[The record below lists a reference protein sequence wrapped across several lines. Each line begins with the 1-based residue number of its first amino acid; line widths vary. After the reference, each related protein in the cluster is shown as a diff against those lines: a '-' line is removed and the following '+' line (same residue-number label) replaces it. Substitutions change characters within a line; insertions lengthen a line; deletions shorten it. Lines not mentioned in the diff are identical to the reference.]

1 MFVNAAEV
9 GGTTR
14 SQAHAT
20 HIGSYCSNE
29 GNILFRLAY
38 LITADEVQAEDA
50 VIAAYDL
57 AEQGK
62 QPLRDWLLEWAKCAT
77 VRIAIQ
83 ARLADVRECEDR
95 YKSSGCKQ
103 PRHRP
108 QVMRPDLPA
117 MTESI
122 LHLDPEMVIAEL
134 DSLARAILVLRG
146 VLSASVRD
154 CSIQLNVSSESVLA
168 VQRRITTWLTTVRK
182 KQLPVLQRPA

>member
-14 SQAHAT
+14 FQAHVT
-20 HIGSYCSNE
+20 SIGSYCNNE
-29 GNILFRLAY
+29 RDILFRLAY
-38 LITADEVQAEDA
+38 LITGDEVQAEDS

-57 AEQGK
+57 AGQGK
-62 QPLRDWLLEWAKCAT
+62 TPSRSWLLEWVKCAT
-77 VRIAIQ
+77 VKSAIQ

-95 YKSSGCKQ
+95 YKSLDCKQ

-117 MTESI
+117 VTEWI
-122 LHLDPEMVIAEL
+122 LRLDPEMVITEM

-146 VLSASVRD
+146 VLGASVRD

-182 KQLPVLQRPA
+182 KQLTVLQRLM

>member
-9 GGTTR
+9 GGTAR

-20 HIGSYCSNE
+20 HIGSYCGNE

-38 LITADEVQAEDA
+38 LITGDEAQAKDSI
-50 VIAAYDL
+50 IAAYNL
-57 AEQGK
+57 AQQGK
-62 QPLRDWLLEWAKCAT
+62 TPFRDWLLEWAKCAT
-77 VRIAIQ
+77 VRSAIQ

-95 YKSSGCKQ
+95 YKGSDCKQ

-108 QVMRPDLPA
+108 PVTRPELPA

-146 VLSASVRD
+146 VLRASVRD
-154 CSIQLNVSSESVLA
+154 CSIQLNVSTESVLA
-168 VQRRITTWLTTVRK
+168 VQSRIATWLTTVRK
-182 KQLPVLQRPA
+182 KQLPVVQRPA

>member
-57 AEQGK
+57 AGQGK
-62 QPLRDWLLEWAKCAT
+62 APSRGWLLEWVKCAT
-77 VRIAIQ
+77 VKSAIQ
-83 ARLADVRECEDR
+83 GRLADVRECEDR
-95 YKSSGCKQ
+95 YKSLDCKQ
-103 PRHRP
+103 PKHRP
-108 QVMRPDLPA
+108 QLTRPDLAA

-122 LHLDPEMVIAEL
+122 LHLDPEMVINEL
-134 DSLARAILVLRG
+134 DSFSRAILVFRG
-146 VLSASVRD
+146 VLGASVRD
-154 CSIQLNVSSESVLA
+154 CSVQLKVSCDSVRA
-168 VQRRITTWLTTVRK
+168 VERRVATWLTTVRN
-182 KQLPVLQRPA
+182 KQLLVLQRPA

>member
-1 MFVNAAEV
+1 MFDNAAEV

-14 SQAHAT
+14 FQAHVT
-20 HIGSYCSNE
+20 SIGSYCNNE
-29 GNILFRLAY
+29 RNILFRLAY
-38 LITADEVQAEDA
+38 LITGDEVQAEDS

-57 AEQGK
+57 AGQGK
-62 QPLRDWLLEWAKCAT
+62 TPSRGWLLEWVKCAT
-77 VRIAIQ
+77 VKSAIQ
-83 ARLADVRECEDR
+83 ARLADIRECEGR
-95 YKSSGCKQ
+95 YKGSDCKR

-146 VLSASVRD
+146 VLSTSVRD
-154 CSIQLNVSSESVLA
+154 CSIQLDVSSESVLA
-168 VQRRITTWLTTVRK
+168 VQRQITTWLTTVRK
-182 KQLPVLQRPA
+182 KQLPALQRPA

>member
-1 MFVNAAEV
+1 MFDNAAEV

-38 LITADEVQAEDA
+38 LITADEVQAEDS

-57 AEQGK
+57 AGQGK
-62 QPLRDWLLEWAKCAT
+62 TPFRDRLEWAECAT
-77 VRIAIQ
+77 VRSAIQ
-83 ARLADVRECEDR
+83 ARLADIRECEDR
-95 YKSSGCKQ
+95 YNGSDYKRST
-103 PRHRP
+103 HRP
-108 QVMRPDLPA
+108 QVMKPDLPA

-168 VQRRITTWLTTVRK
+168 AQRRITTWLTTVRK
-182 KQLPVLQRPA
+182 KQLPVLQRSA

>member
-14 SQAHAT
+14 SQAHVT
-20 HIGSYCSNE
+20 SIGSYCSNE

-38 LITADEVQAEDA
+38 LVTADEAQAEDS

-57 AEQGK
+57 ARQRK
-62 QPLRDWLLEWAKCAT
+62 TPFRDWPLEWAKCAT
-77 VRIAIQ
+77 VRSAIQ
-83 ARLADVRECEDR
+83 ARLADLRECGDR
-95 YKSSGCKQ
+95 YKSSACNQ
-103 PRHRP
+103 PRRH
-108 QVMRPDLPA
+108 QWVMRPDLPA

-122 LHLDPEMVIAEL
+122 LRLDPEMVIAEL

-168 VQRRITTWLTTVRK
+168 VQRRITTWLMTVRK
-182 KQLPVLQRPA
+182 KQLLVLQPPA

>member
-9 GGTTR
+9 GGITR
-14 SQAHAT
+14 SPAHAA
-20 HIGSYCSNE
+20 HIESYCSNE
-29 GNILFRLAY
+29 DNILFRLAY
-38 LITADEVQAEDA
+38 LITADEVQAEDS

-57 AEQGK
+57 AGQGK
-62 QPLRDWLLEWAKCAT
+62 TTSRGWLSEWVKCAT
-77 VRIAIQ
+77 VKSAIQ

-95 YKSSGCKQ
+95 YKGSDCKQ

-108 QVMRPDLPA
+108 QVMKPDLPA

-154 CSIQLNVSSESVLA
+154 CSIQLNVSSELVLA

>member
-14 SQAHAT
+14 SQADAT
-20 HIGSYCSNE
+20 HIGSYCNNE
-29 GNILFRLAY
+29 RNILFRLAY
-38 LITADEVQAEDA
+38 LITADEAQAEDS

-57 AEQGK
+57 AGQGK
-62 QPLRDWLLEWAKCAT
+62 TPSRGWLLEWVKCAT
-77 VRIAIQ
+77 VKSAIQ
-83 ARLADVRECEDR
+83 ARLADIRECEDR
-95 YKSSGCKQ
+95 YKGSDCKQ

-134 DSLARAILVLRG
+134 DSLARG
-146 VLSASVRD
+146 GG
-154 CSIQLNVSSESVLA
+154 
-168 VQRRITTWLTTVRK
+168 
-182 KQLPVLQRPA
+182 

>member
-1 MFVNAAEV
+1 MFVNASEY

-20 HIGSYCSNE
+20 PTRSYCSNE

-38 LITADEVQAEDA
+38 LITGDEVQAEDS

-62 QPLRDWLLEWAKCAT
+62 TSFSGWLLEWAKCAA
-77 VRIAIQ
+77 VRSAIE
-83 ARLADVRECEDR
+83 ARLAEIRGCEDR
-95 YKSSGCKQ
+95 YKNSDRKR

-108 QVMRPDLPA
+108 QVMRNDLA
-117 MTESI
+117 TMTESI
-122 LHLDPEMVIAEL
+122 LCLDPEMVISEL

-154 CSIQLNVSSESVLA
+154 CSIQLNASSESVLA

-182 KQLPVLQRPA
+182 RQMPVLQRPA

>member
-14 SQAHAT
+14 SQAHPT
-20 HIGSYCSNE
+20 HNGLYCSDE
-29 GNILFRLAY
+29 DNILFRLAY
-38 LITADEVQAEDA
+38 LITGDEVQAEDSI
-50 VIAAYDL
+50 IAAYNL

-62 QPLRDWLLEWAKCAT
+62 TPCRDWLLEWAKCAT
-77 VRIAIQ
+77 VRSAIQ
-83 ARLADVRECEDR
+83 ARLADIRECEDR
-95 YKSSGCKQ
+95 YKSSDCKQ

-108 QVMRPDLPA
+108 QVKRPDLPA
-117 MTESI
+117 VTESI

-168 VQRRITTWLTTVRK
+168 VQRRINTWLTSVRK
-182 KQLPVLQRPA
+182 KQLPVLQCPA

>member
-1 MFVNAAEV
+1 MFVNASEY

-20 HIGSYCSNE
+20 PTRSYCSNE

-38 LITADEVQAEDA
+38 LITGDEVQAEDS

-62 QPLRDWLLEWAKCAT
+62 PPFSDWLLEWAKWAT
-77 VRIAIQ
+77 VRSAIQ
-83 ARLADVRECEDR
+83 ARLADIRECEVR
-95 YKSSGCKQ
+95 YKSSDCRQ

-108 QVMRPDLPA
+108 PIMRPDLPA

-122 LHLDPEMVIAEL
+122 LHLDPEVVIAEL
-134 DSLARAILVLRG
+134 DSFARAILVLRG
-146 VLSASVRD
+146 VLGASVRD
-154 CSIQLNVSSESVLA
+154 CSGQLNVFSESVLA
-168 VQRRITTWLTTVRK
+168 AERRIMAWLAKARG
-182 KQLPVLQRPA
+182 KQLPDLAV

>member
-14 SQAHAT
+14 YPAHTA
-20 HIGSYCSNE
+20 HIESYCSNE
-29 GNILFRLAY
+29 DNILFRLAY
-38 LITADEVQAEDA
+38 LITADEVQAEDS

-57 AEQGK
+57 AGQGK
-62 QPLRDWLLEWAKCAT
+62 TPFRDRLEWAECAT
-77 VRIAIQ
+77 VRSAIQ
-83 ARLADVRECEDR
+83 SRLADIRECEDR
-95 YKSSGCKQ
+95 YKGSDCKQ

-122 LHLDPEMVIAEL
+122 LHLDPEMVIGEL

-146 VLSASVRD
+146 VLRASVRD

-168 VQRRITTWLTTVRK
+168 VQRRIITWLTAVRK

>member
-20 HIGSYCSNE
+20 HIGSYRSKE

-38 LITADEVQAEDA
+38 LITADEVQAEDS

-57 AEQGK
+57 AGQGK
-62 QPLRDWLLEWAKCAT
+62 TPFRCWLSEWTKCAT
-77 VRIAIQ
+77 VRSAIQ
-83 ARLADVRECEDR
+83 ARLADIRECEDR
-95 YKSSGCKQ
+95 YNGLDRKPS
-103 PRHRP
+103 RHRH
-108 QVMRPDLPA
+108 QIMRLDLPA

-154 CSIQLNVSSESVLA
+154 CSIQLNVSSESVRA
-168 VQRRITTWLTTVRK
+168 VQRQITTWLTTVRK

>member
-14 SQAHAT
+14 SPAHTA
-20 HIGSYCSNE
+20 HIESYCSNE
-29 GNILFRLAY
+29 DNILFRLAY
-38 LITADEVQAEDA
+38 LITGDEVQAEDS

-57 AEQGK
+57 AGQGK
-62 QPLRDWLLEWAKCAT
+62 TTSRGWLLEWVKCAT
-77 VRIAIQ
+77 VKSAIQ
-83 ARLADVRECEDR
+83 AQLADVRECEDR
-95 YKSSGCKQ
+95 YKSLDCKQ

-108 QVMRPDLPA
+108 QVMKPDLAA

-146 VLSASVRD
+146 VLGASVRD
-154 CSIQLNVSSESVLA
+154 CSLQLNVSCESVRA
-168 VQRRITTWLTTVRK
+168 VERRVTTWLTTVRK
-182 KQLPVLQRPA
+182 KQLLVLQRPA

>member
-14 SQAHAT
+14 SQAHAD
-20 HIGSYCSNE
+20 HGGIYCSNE
-29 GNILFRLAY
+29 ENILFRLAY
-38 LITADEVQAEDA
+38 LITGDEVQAEDSI
-50 VIAAYDL
+50 IAAYDL
-57 AEQGK
+57 AEQGET
-62 QPLRDWLLEWAKCAT
+62 PFRDWRLEWAKCAT
-77 VRIAIQ
+77 VRSAIE
-83 ARLADVRECEDR
+83 ARLAEIRGCEDR
-95 YKSSGCKQ
+95 YKNLDRKG

-108 QVMRPDLPA
+108 QAMRNDLPA

-122 LHLDPEMVIAEL
+122 LCLDPEMVISEL
-134 DSLARAILVLRG
+134 DPLARAILVLRG

-154 CSIQLNVSSESVLA
+154 CSVQLNVSSESVLA

>member
-14 SQAHAT
+14 SQADAT
-20 HIGSYCSNE
+20 HIGSYCNNE
-29 GNILFRLAY
+29 RNILFRLAY
-38 LITADEVQAEDA
+38 LITADEAQAEDS

-57 AEQGK
+57 AGQGK
-62 QPLRDWLLEWAKCAT
+62 TPSRGWLLEWVKCAT
-77 VRIAIQ
+77 VKSAIQ
-83 ARLADVRECEDR
+83 ARLADIRECEDR
-95 YKSSGCKQ
+95 YKGSDCKQ

-134 DSLARAILVLRG
+134 DSLARGILVLRG